1 MSATIRHWRN
11 KRKVNLNEMNEFKLD
26 NKSQKQRKGVEIR
39 NVEIKHFRN
48 RCKITKEN
56 TKRQKGKNGGE
67 TKDRRTRSNDNN
79 RQGKNNKQERKE
91 RGIIKRGQCLAWK
104 DMREKSKQ
112 RADTKKEK
120 IKQS

>member
-112 RADTKKEK
+112 RADTKKKK